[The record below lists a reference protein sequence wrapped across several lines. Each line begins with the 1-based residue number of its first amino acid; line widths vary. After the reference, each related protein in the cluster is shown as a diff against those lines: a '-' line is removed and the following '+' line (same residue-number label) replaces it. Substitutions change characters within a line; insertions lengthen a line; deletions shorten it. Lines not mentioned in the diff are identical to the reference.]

1 MKAQW
6 RCFPLHPEVPG
17 EGMLL
22 AQLFNRSEMEIEQ
35 WAKNFQQRA
44 SQLGLPFGSWKK
56 IYNTRLAQ
64 ELGYWAEEQGK
75 GKEFHM
81 AAFKGYLV
89 EQQNLADRDILQKIA
104 ESIGL
109 NRAEAY
115 KNLEARS
122 FKEAVDTDWV
132 RARELEINSVP
143 TLIMNGERLVG
154 AQPYEQIVQFV
165 SNNQDIK

>member
-1 MKAQW
+1 
-6 RCFPLHPEVPG
+6 
-17 EGMLL
+17 
-22 AQLFNRSEMEIEQ
+22 MEIEQ

-56 IYNTRLAQ
+56 IYNTRLVQ
-64 ELGYWAEEQGK
+64 EIGYWAEKQGK
-75 GKEFHM
+75 GKVFHM
-81 AAFKGYLV
+81 AAFKAYLV
-89 EQQNLADRDILQKIA
+89 QQQNIADRDTLQKIV

-109 NRAEAY
+109 KPAEAAEI
-115 KNLEARS
+115 LEARS
-122 FKEAVDTDWV
+122 FKETVDTDWA
-132 RARELEINSVP
+132 RARELGINSVP